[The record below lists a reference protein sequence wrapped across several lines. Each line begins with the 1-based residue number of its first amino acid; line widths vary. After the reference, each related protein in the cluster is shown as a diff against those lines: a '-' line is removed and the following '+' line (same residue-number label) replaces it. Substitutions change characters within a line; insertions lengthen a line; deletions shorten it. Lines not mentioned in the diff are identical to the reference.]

1 MHSSYWMHK
10 TKDQLYEQIK
20 DIKTKKE
27 FEEEIKK
34 KQKEY
39 DDLLD
44 ENTVALLIVDELGRN
59 KLNIS
64 KITDLQH
71 GIECTVFGR
80 ITNIGESRV
89 FNRKNGSNG
98 RVINLELTDETGTC
112 GLVLWDK
119 DVDLVKNKTIQKGTN
134 VKVVNGYVKDGF
146 NGTELN
152 AGRWGLIEIEPEGM
166 PIFED
171 KTNNVPKEK
180 IRGTIVEKEST
191 RSFFKNSG
199 EIGFVTN
206 IKIRNE
212 KGIQQLTI
220 WDEKVKEIQKFKP
233 GDTLDISN
241 IDIRNK
247 NNVTEMHINGRAV
260 IKKR

>member
-1 MHSSYWMHK
+1 MHK

-59 KLNIS
+59 KQNIS
-64 KITDLQH
+64 KINDLQN
-71 GIECTVFGR
+71 GVECTVFGR
-80 ITNIGESRV
+80 ITSVGESKN

-98 RVINLELTDETGTC
+98 RVINLELTDETGRC
-112 GLVLWDK
+112 RLVLWDK
-119 DVDLVKNKTIQKGTN
+119 DVDLVKNKTIKKGTN
-134 VKVVNGYVKDGF
+134 VKIVNGYVKNGF
-146 NGTELN
+146 TGMELN
-152 AGRWGLIEIEPEGM
+152 AGRYGLIEIEPENM
-166 PIFED
+166 PVFENKISD
-171 KTNNVPKEK
+171 APMEK
-180 IRGTIVEKEST
+180 IRGTIVEKEPT
-191 RSFFKNSG
+191 RSFFKDSG

-212 KGIQQLTI
+212 KGIQQITI
-220 WDEKVKEIQKFKP
+220 WDEKVKEIQRFKP

-241 IDIRNK
+241 IDIRKK
-247 NNVTEMHINGRAV
+247 NNVTDMHINGRGV

>member
-1 MHSSYWMHK
+1 MHK

-59 KLNIS
+59 KQNIS
-64 KITDLQH
+64 KINDLQN
-71 GIECTVFGR
+71 GVECTVFGR
-80 ITNIGESRV
+80 ITSVGESKN

-98 RVINLELTDETGTC
+98 RVINLELTDETGRC

-119 DVDLVKNKTIQKGTN
+119 DVDLVKNKTIKKGTN
-134 VKVVNGYVKDGF
+134 VKIVNGYVKNGF
-146 NGTELN
+146 TGMELN
-152 AGRWGLIEIEPEGM
+152 AGRYGLIEIEPENM
-166 PIFED
+166 PVFED
-171 KTNNVPKEK
+171 KTSDAPMEK
-180 IRGTIVEKEST
+180 IRGTIVEKEPT
-191 RSFFKNSG
+191 RSFFKDSG

-212 KGIQQLTI
+212 KGIQQITI
-220 WDEKVKEIQKFKP
+220 WDEKVKEIQRFKP

-241 IDIRNK
+241 IDIRKK
-247 NNVTEMHINGRAV
+247 NNVTDMHINGRGV